1 LSWEGEGIGTT
12 ERSSLV
18 KKPGR
23 YSRDRQRSVKEALLT
38 PHRSVTGAPPNQV
51 ARVEQ
56 GANHRIAYWLLV
68 GFPLVHSIY
77 VLMLDMDVPGTKK
90 EYVLVS
96 SDNRSSDS
104 VSTTDFHLRL
114 NVPIN
119 NVVKTDLIQ
128 VSMDYNV
135 ANIKAPDNEFTI
147 GNGQVPAVTNTITL
161 EEGLYTVDVLAAWI
175 QQQLTTELGQGYTV
189 YYDVKSKIMI
199 EYVLPN
205 SNVDYLNKRAITCTS
220 PVLAQVLGLSLTQ
233 VSATLLPIKI
243 ITDGANGT
251 YRWSFP
257 YPVKLSG
264 LYPYLFIQSS
274 ALGVDI
280 RVANGNIG
288 YWRMLLNDQV
298 NYSLTM
304 TNNRVDNYVD
314 VSKVLHDIDIKL
326 VYPDGSVVNNNGGRF
341 TLLLEIVRLV

>member
-1 LSWEGEGIGTT
+1 
-12 ERSSLV
+12 
-18 KKPGR
+18 
-23 YSRDRQRSVKEALLT
+23 
-38 PHRSVTGAPPNQV
+38 
-51 ARVEQ
+51 
-56 GANHRIAYWLLV
+56 
-68 GFPLVHSIY
+68 
-77 VLMLDMDVPGTKK
+77 MDVPGTKK

-135 ANIKAPDNEFTI
+135 ANIKAPDHEFSI
-147 GNGQVPAVTNTITL
+147 GNGTNSNIITL
-161 EEGLYTVDVLAAWI
+161 EEGLYTIDVLAGWI
-175 QQQLTTELGQGYTV
+175 QQQLTAELGQGYSV
-189 YYDVKSKIMI
+189 YYDVSGKLMI
-199 EYVLPN
+199 EFVLQN
-205 SNVDYLNKRAITCTS
+205 STADTVANRHISCTS
-220 PVLAQVLGLSLTQ
+220 PILSQVLGLSLTHT
-233 VSATLLPIKI
+233 SANLIPTTNLN
-243 ITDGANGT
+243 DGVNGT

-304 TNNRVDNYVD
+304 TNNRVDNYMD